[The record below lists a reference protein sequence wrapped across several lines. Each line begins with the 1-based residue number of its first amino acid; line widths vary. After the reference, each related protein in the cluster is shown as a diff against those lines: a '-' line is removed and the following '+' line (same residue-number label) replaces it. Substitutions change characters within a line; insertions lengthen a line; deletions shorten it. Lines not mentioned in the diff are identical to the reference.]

1 MVLIFFNRCAK
12 NMATIPVIV
21 SFGGV
26 NPAGRSSGH
35 HGYKRTVIDELATV
49 DANST
54 WQALAALMNCDSGEI
69 DFMRA
74 HTLIRKIELSHFDIN
89 AVPLNRKLTVN
100 NNGSPLSFEVSARQ
114 LPESIPSNWTVSSLD
129 NGRAKVELVGS
140 SDILIPD
147 THKSPVSAAGQLPT
161 GFDPT
166 SLYQARSHPR
176 GLQLSIF
183 GASDAL
189 GQLGIDWQTIC
200 DAVAGDKISV
210 YAGSAMSQMDG
221 HGNGGLLGN
230 NHRGGRIT
238 SKHVAL
244 GLAEMPADFI
254 NAYVLGSVGSTGL
267 NMGACATF
275 HYNLRQAVHD
285 IKAGRARVA
294 IVGGAEAPIV
304 ADVLEGYITMG
315 ALGMDEDLRKLDGLS
330 ATPDLRRACRPFG
343 TNVGFTLAEG
353 AQFTVLMDDEL
364 AIELGAEIYAAVPDV
379 YVNADGHKKSI
390 SAPGVGNY
398 ITVAKAAGL
407 AANIVEKLDGRSFIH
422 AHGTGT
428 PANRVSESHIFNETA
443 RAFGIQ
449 NWPVAAIKCYLGHSI
464 GASGG
469 DQLMSAL
476 GTWKYGIIPGIA
488 TIDRAAS
495 DVFDSNLAI
504 SPEHKQVDQAS
515 LDVALLNAKGFGGNN
530 ATAVVLS
537 PTVTKAMLMNKHGAK
552 KISAWQK
559 KCEKTIEAA
568 AEYDQRSSKVIEAVT
583 YKFDHQVRTSEH
595 IRITPEAI
603 SIDGYKQ
610 AIAINERS
618 PFKDYL

>member
-1 MVLIFFNRCAK
+1 MT
-12 NMATIPVIV
+12 TIPVIV
-21 SFGGV
+21 SFGGI

-35 HGYKRTVIDELATV
+35 HGFKRMVIDELATE
-49 DANST
+49 DAAAT

-74 HTLIRKIELSHFDIN
+74 HTLIRKIEPSYFDVN
-89 AVPLNRKLTVN
+89 AIPLNRKLTVN
-100 NNGSPLSFEVSARQ
+100 SNGSPLSFEVSARQ
-114 LPESIPSNWTVSSLD
+114 LPESIPSNWTVTALD

-140 SDILIPD
+140 SDLLIPD
-147 THKSPVSAAGQLPT
+147 TRKSPVSAAGQLPS
-161 GFDPT
+161 GFDPA

-200 DAVAGDKISV
+200 DAVPGDKISV
-210 YAGSAMSQMDG
+210 YAGSAMSQMDAN
-221 HGNGGLLGN
+221 GNGGLLGN
-230 NHRGGRIT
+230 NYRGGRIT

-275 HYNLRQAVHD
+275 HYNLRQAAHD

-330 ATPDLRRACRPFG
+330 GDADLRRACRPFG
-343 TNVGFTLAEG
+343 DNVGFTLAEG

-364 AIELGAEIYAAVPDV
+364 ALELGALVYGAVPDV

-407 AANIVEKLDGRSFIH
+407 AANIVGKLDGRSFIH

-443 RAFGIQ
+443 KAFGIQ

-476 GTWKYGIIPGIA
+476 GTWQYGIIPGIG
-488 TIDRAAS
+488 TIDKPAA

-504 SPEHKQVDQAS
+504 SPEHKQFDQGR

-537 PTVTKAMLMNKHGAK
+537 PTVTKTMLMNKHGAK

-559 KCEKTIEAA
+559 KCEKTIAA
-568 AEYDQRSSKVIEAVT
+568 AAGYDQRSSKVVEPAI
-583 YKFDHQVRTSEH
+583 YKFDHNVRTSDH
-595 IRITPEAI
+595 IKITPDAI
-603 SIDGYKQ
+603 SIEGYNHT
-610 AIAINERS
+610 IAINEQS
-618 PFKDYL
+618 PLKDYL

>member
-1 MVLIFFNRCAK
+1 
-12 NMATIPVIV
+12 MAIIPVIV
-21 SFGGV
+21 GFGGI

-35 HGYKRTVIDELATV
+35 HGFKRTVIDQLSVV
-49 DANST
+49 DAAST
-54 WQALAALMNCDSGEI
+54 WQSLAVLMNHDGRDI
-69 DFMRA
+69 DYMRG
-74 HTLIRKIELSHFDIN
+74 HTLIRKIENGYFDIN
-89 AVPLNRKLTVN
+89 AAPFNRKLTINSHV
-100 NNGSPLSFEVSARQ
+100 SPLSFEVSNKQ
-114 LPESIPSNWTVSSLD
+114 LPKSIPSNWTVTPLE
-129 NGRAKVELVGS
+129 NGIAKVELVGS

-147 THKSPVSAAGQLPT
+147 AHKSPVSAAGQLPS
-161 GFDPT
+161 GFDPA

-189 GQLGIDWQTIC
+189 GQLGIDWQTIS
-200 DAVAGDKISV
+200 DAVSGDKISV
-210 YAGSAMSQMDG
+210 YAGSAMSQMDAY
-221 HGNGGLLGN
+221 GNGGLLGN
-230 NHRGGRIT
+230 NHRGGRVT
-238 SKHVAL
+238 SKHLAL

-294 IVGGAEAPIV
+294 IVGGAEAPIIP
-304 ADVLEGYITMG
+304 DVIEGYITMG
-315 ALGMDEDLRKLDGLS
+315 ALAMDEELRKLDGLS
-330 ATPDLRRACRPFG
+330 GQPDLARACRPFG
-343 TNVGFTLAEG
+343 NNVGFTIAEA
-353 AQFTVLMDDEL
+353 AQFTIIMDDEL
-364 AIELGAEIYAAVPDV
+364 AIELGAEVYAAVPDV

-407 AANIVEKLDGRSFIH
+407 ANNLLGSLEGRSFIH

-443 RAFGIQ
+443 KAFGIQ
-449 NWPVAAIKCYLGHSI
+449 SWPMAAIKCFLGHSI

-469 DQLMSAL
+469 DQLISAL
-476 GTWKYGIIPGIA
+476 GTWQYGIIPGIS
-488 TIDRAAS
+488 TIDKAAA

-504 SPEHKQVDQAS
+504 SPEHKQVDAHS

-537 PTVTKAMLMNKHGAK
+537 PTIAKTMLMNKHGTK
-552 KISAWQK
+552 KIHAWEK
-559 KCEKTIEAA
+559 KRQATIEAA
-568 AEYDQRSSKVIEAVT
+568 DAFDQCASQAIESVT
-583 YKFDHQVRTSEH
+583 YKFDHDVRTREH
-595 IRITPEAI
+595 IKITPDAV
-603 SIDGYKQ
+603 SIEGYRQ
-610 AIAINERS
+610 AVAINES
-618 PFKDYL
+618 SEFEDYL

>member
-1 MVLIFFNRCAK
+1 
-12 NMATIPVIV
+12 MAIIPVIV
-21 SFGGV
+21 GFGGI

-35 HGYKRTVIDELATV
+35 HGFKRTVIDQLSSNEA
-49 DANST
+49 AST
-54 WQALAALMNCDSGEI
+54 WQALAALMNRDSDDI
-69 DFMRA
+69 DYIRA
-74 HTLIRKIELSHFDIN
+74 HTLIRKIESSYFDVN
-89 AVPLNRKLTVN
+89 AVSLNRKLTVN
-100 NNGSPLSFEVSARQ
+100 SNGSPLSFEVSARQ
-114 LPESIPSNWTVSSLD
+114 LPEAIPSNWTVTQLD

-147 THKSPVSAAGQLPT
+147 THKSPVSAAGQLPS
-161 GFDPT
+161 GFDPA

-189 GQLGIDWQTIC
+189 GQLGIDWQTIS
-200 DAVAGDKISV
+200 DAVPGDKISV
-210 YAGSAMSQMDG
+210 YAGSAMSQMDA

-238 SKHVAL
+238 SKHLAL

-304 ADVLEGYITMG
+304 PDAMEGYITMG

-330 ATPDLRRACRPFG
+330 GEPDLRRACRPFG
-343 TNVGFTLAEG
+343 DNVGFTISEG
-353 AQFTVLMDDEL
+353 AQFTILMDDEL
-364 AIELGAEIYAAVPDV
+364 AVELGAEVYGAVPDV
-379 YVNADGHKKSI
+379 YINADGHKKSI

-407 AANIVEKLDGRSFIH
+407 ANNLLGNLDGRSFIH

-443 RAFGIQ
+443 KAFGIQ

-476 GTWKYGIIPGIA
+476 GTWQYGIIPGIG
-488 TIDRAAS
+488 TIDKAAD

-504 SPEHKQVDQAS
+504 SPEHKQVDKDS

-537 PTVTKAMLMNKHGAK
+537 PVVARKMLMNKHGAK
-552 KISAWQK
+552 KISTWQTTR
-559 KCEKTIEAA
+559 EKTIEAA
-568 AEYDQRSSKVIEAVT
+568 ASYDQRASKVIESAI
-583 YKFDHQVRTSEH
+583 YKFDHNVRTSEH
-595 IRITPEAI
+595 IKITPDAV
-603 SIDGYKQ
+603 SIEGYQQ
-610 AIAINERS
+610 AIAINQPSE
-618 PFKDYL
+618 FKDYL

>member
-1 MVLIFFNRCAK
+1 
-12 NMATIPVIV
+12 MAIIPVIV
-21 SFGGV
+21 GFGGI
-26 NPAGRSSGH
+26 NPAGRSSAH
-35 HGYKRTVIDELATV
+35 HGFKRTVIDQLSSDEA
-49 DANST
+49 AST
-54 WQALAALMNCDSGEI
+54 WQALAALMNRDSDDI
-69 DFMRA
+69 DYIRA
-74 HTLIRKIELSHFDIN
+74 HTLIRKIESSYFDVN

-100 NNGSPLSFEVSARQ
+100 SNGSPLSFEVSARQ
-114 LPESIPSNWTVSSLD
+114 LPEAIPSNWTVTPLD

-147 THKSPVSAAGQLPT
+147 THKSPVSAAGQLPS
-161 GFDPT
+161 GFDPA

-189 GQLGIDWQTIC
+189 GQLGIDWQTIS
-200 DAVAGDKISV
+200 DAVPGDKISV
-210 YAGSAMSQMDG
+210 YAGSAMSQMDAY
-221 HGNGGLLGN
+221 GNGGLLGN

-238 SKHVAL
+238 SKHLAL

-275 HYNLRQAVHD
+275 HYILRQAVHD

-304 ADVLEGYITMG
+304 PDAMEGYITMG
-315 ALGMDEDLRKLDGLS
+315 ALAMDEDLRKLDGLS
-330 ATPDLRRACRPFG
+330 GEPDLRRACRPFG
-343 TNVGFTLAEG
+343 DNVGFTISEG
-353 AQFTVLMDDEL
+353 GQFTILMDDEL
-364 AIELGAEIYAAVPDV
+364 AVELGAEVYGAVPDV
-379 YVNADGHKKSI
+379 YINADGHKKSI

-407 AANIVEKLDGRSFIH
+407 ANNLLGSLDGRSFIH

-443 RAFGIQ
+443 KAFGIQ

-464 GASGG
+464 AASGG

-476 GTWKYGIIPGIA
+476 GTWQYGIIPGIG
-488 TIDRAAS
+488 TIDKTA
-495 DVFDSNLAI
+495 DNVFDSNLTI
-504 SPEHKQVDQAS
+504 SPEHKQVDKDS

-537 PTVTKAMLMNKHGAK
+537 PVVARKMLMNKHGAK
-552 KISAWQK
+552 KINAWQTK
-559 KCEKTIEAA
+559 REKTIEAA
-568 AEYDQRSSKVIEAVT
+568 ASYDQRASKTIESAI
-583 YKFDHQVRTSEH
+583 YKFDHNVRTSEH
-595 IRITPEAI
+595 IKITPDAV
-603 SIDGYKQ
+603 SIEGYQQ
-610 AIAINERS
+610 AIAINQPSE
-618 PFKDYL
+618 FKDYL

>member
-1 MVLIFFNRCAK
+1 
-12 NMATIPVIV
+12 MAIIPVIV
-21 SFGGV
+21 GFGGI

-35 HGYKRTVIDELATV
+35 HGFKRTVIDQLSNTEA
-49 DANST
+49 AST
-54 WQALAALMNCDSGEI
+54 WQALAALMNRDSDDI
-69 DFMRA
+69 DYIRA
-74 HTLIRKIELSHFDIN
+74 HTLIRKIELSYFDVN

-100 NNGSPLSFEVSARQ
+100 SNGSPLSFEVSARQ
-114 LPESIPSNWTVSSLD
+114 LPESIPSNWTVTSLD

-147 THKSPVSAAGQLPT
+147 THKSPVSAAGQLPS
-161 GFDPT
+161 GFDPA

-189 GQLGIDWQTIC
+189 GQLGIDWQTIS
-200 DAVAGDKISV
+200 DVVPGDKISV
-210 YAGSAMSQMDG
+210 YAGSAMSQMDA

-238 SKHVAL
+238 SKHLAL

-304 ADVLEGYITMG
+304 PDAMEGYITMG

-330 ATPDLRRACRPFG
+330 GEPNFRRACRPFG
-343 TNVGFTLAEG
+343 DNVGFTISEG
-353 AQFTVLMDDEL
+353 AQFTILMDDEL
-364 AIELGAEIYAAVPDV
+364 AVELGAEVYGAVPDV
-379 YVNADGHKKSI
+379 YINADGHKKSI

-407 AANIVEKLDGRSFIH
+407 ASTLLGSLDGRSFIH

-443 RAFGIQ
+443 KAFGIQ

-476 GTWKYGIIPGIA
+476 GAWQYGIIPGIG
-488 TIDRAAS
+488 TIDKAAD
-495 DVFDSNLAI
+495 DVFDSNLTI
-504 SPEHKQVDQAS
+504 SPEHKQVDKDS

-537 PTVTKAMLMNKHGAK
+537 PVVARKMLMNKHGAK
-552 KISAWQK
+552 KITTWQTK
-559 KCEKTIEAA
+559 REETIEAA
-568 AEYDQRSSKVIEAVT
+568 ATYDQRASKTIESAI
-583 YKFDHQVRTSEH
+583 YKFDHNVRTSEH
-595 IRITPEAI
+595 IKITRDAV
-603 SIDGYKQ
+603 SIEGYQ
-610 AIAINERS
+610 QTIAINQPSE
-618 PFKDYL
+618 FTDYL